1 MKWSWR
7 IARVAG
13 IGLYMHV
20 TFLILLA
27 WVGVSY
33 YLKRHQWQD
42 VVGGLA
48 FVGALFTIVVLHEL
62 GHALTAKKFGVSTL
76 DITLLPIGGVA
87 RLERIP
93 EDPKQELWIALAG
106 PAVNMALA
114 LALGILLTITQQIE
128 ATFVAES
135 SGNEWLRSLLWI
147 NVGLAGF
154 NLLPAFP
161 MDGGRVLRA
170 LLAMRMDRTKATH
183 VAATIGQ
190 AMAWVFGLVG
200 LFTNPW
206 LVFIALFVWMA
217 ATQEDSMVQIRS
229 ALGGLPVSS
238 LMINQVHS
246 VAADETLSQVVD
258 YILSESQTD
267 YPVLE
272 GHRVIGV
279 LTRADLI
286 AALARDGLQGKVGS
300 AMKTSFQT
308 AAPGDLVEQV
318 FARMQNCDCH
328 SLPVVSS
335 GRLIGMITMDSV
347 GEFLLLQAA
356 LPRDFGQI
364 RARFSAKPR
373 VIAA

>member
-13 IGLYMHV
+13 IGLCMHV

-27 WVGVSY
+27 WAGVSY

-48 FVGALFTIVVLHEL
+48 FVGALFAIVVLHEL
-62 GHALTAKKFGVSTL
+62 GHALTAKKFGVRTL

-106 PAVNMALA
+106 PAVNIALA
-114 LALGILLTITQQIE
+114 LVLGILLTITKQIG
-128 ATFVAES
+128 ATFVSQA
-135 SGNEWLRSLLWI
+135 SGSEWLRSLLWI

-170 LLAMRMDRTKATH
+170 LLAMKMDRAKATH

-190 AMAWVFGLVG
+190 AMAWVFGLAG

-206 LVFIALFVWMA
+206 LVFIALFIWMA

-246 VAADETLSQVVD
+246 LAADESFLKSLTTFCWKARPTIQSWR
-258 YILSESQTD
+258 
-267 YPVLE
+267 
-272 GHRVIGV
+272 GIG
-279 LTRADLI
+279 
-286 AALARDGLQGKVGS
+286 
-300 AMKTSFQT
+300 
-308 AAPGDLVEQV
+308 
-318 FARMQNCDCH
+318 
-328 SLPVVSS
+328 
-335 GRLIGMITMDSV
+335 
-347 GEFLLLQAA
+347 
-356 LPRDFGQI
+356 
-364 RARFSAKPR
+364 
-373 VIAA
+373 